1 MADSSASLD
10 LSRLKPGAR
19 IRLPGRSDV
28 VQLIVATPGPFW
40 DLVFDGPEGLGKVTL
55 AEDELGLVRV
65 EEESAHVPLDADPE
79 RFRLGIEARR
89 IQTAFTWD
97 MAAVA
102 VSNIQPLPHQLE
114 AVYGDFMREPRLRFL
129 LADDPGAGKTIMAG
143 LYMKELELRR
153 AGDRILVVT
162 PASLRPQW
170 ARELSDRFQLTFQ
183 QMDAAVFDANPMENP
198 WDLFDRVIVSRDFLR
213 TERARDALAQA
224 EREWDLAV
232 IDEAHGFTLRID
244 RDGLIDHRSER
255 YKAAE
260 VVSRQAHRLILM
272 TATPH
277 SGRDSSLWALLRL
290 LDIDAV
296 GDRCPNSL
304 QVPKHLFRRMPKERM
319 RDMSGRPLFRP
330 RHPKTISYN
339 LEGLEWD
346 LYVAVTDFISTKLV
360 EIKGSGRR
368 TTAGFA
374 LTTMQRRLASSPRA
388 IRRTLERRMG
398 RLEQALADPKEY
410 LRKRKDFQASLADDD
425 ELLDDLDE
433 ETRWALEEE
442 ALDALLPET
451 ETELAA
457 ELEALGPLLTLA
469 QEVEALRK
477 EHKLTELLEVVHS
490 EGLKEDRRKQLL
502 IFTEHRDTLEYLVE
516 NLAEDF
522 DVAVIHGGMKLA
534 ERIEQERAFRE
545 RAQIMVATE
554 AAGEGINL
562 QFCHLMVNYDI
573 PWNPNRL
580 EQRMGRIH
588 RIGQTEDVYIFN
600 LVAGNTREGYVLKTL
615 LRKMEAMGIAM
626 GDKVFDVIGA
636 TFAGYRLRELIESV
650 LTGEMTKEQAAETLG
665 GEEPDPRAIARANEL
680 LQDALAQHHLDW
692 EAERDR
698 AQRAQ
703 ERRLPP
709 SYFER
714 FFMDAI
720 TLAGG
725 NAQRRLDPGTLRV
738 DRSPTALVAA
748 SRVRGATRRIAPSYA
763 RLTFDKAVATRPR
776 HSAEEAALPP
786 AELCGPGHPFFDAL
800 VAFVISRTEEDVRR
814 GAQLMDPDIL
824 APAVVRFLTFDVV
837 DGNGEIVHR
846 VMTSAREVGGRRE
859 PDRLASLFD
868 LVAARSDVAAPA
880 IESGDSDL
888 VTWARQQLFE
898 PVYRT
903 AVADRVHVA
912 DVQEDFLRRSFGTLL
927 ASADEAVFAAEDE
940 AAAGVQGADGRLRKA
955 EIQKETYEQRMHA
968 RLVEVERSRA
978 VTRGPV
984 TVIGTALLLPMHPE
998 TDGGHTPGL
1007 SDEDIERVAVDIATR
1022 HETDNGWTVTSVEA
1036 DNVGF
1041 DLRSLKNGSR
1051 RCIEVKG
1058 RAGIAMVELTWGEFT
1073 KAQELGEDY
1082 WLYVVLDCAEPA
1094 PRLFRVQDPARA
1106 LAASWAPS
1114 LDVRFRVA
1122 PDPVIEASAR
1132 A

>member
-1 MADSSASLD
+1 M
-10 LSRLKPGAR
+10 
-19 IRLPGRSDV
+19 
-28 VQLIVATPGPFW
+28 QLIAATPGPFW
-40 DLVFDGPEGLGKVTL
+40 DLVFDSPSGLGKVTL
-55 AEDELGLVRV
+55 AEDELVEVRI

-114 AVYGDFMREPRLRFL
+114 AVYGEFMREPRLRFL

-213 TERARDALAQA
+213 TERVRDALAQA

-232 IDEAHGFTLRID
+232 VDEAHGFTLRIG
-244 RDGLIDHRSER
+244 RDGFIDHRSER

-260 VVSRQAHRLILM
+260 VVSRLAHRLILM

-296 GDRCPNSL
+296 GDRCPKKL

-319 RDMSGRPLFRP
+319 RDMRGSPLFKP
-330 RHPKTISYN
+330 RHPKTISYD

-360 EIKGSGRR
+360 EIKGSGKR

-388 IRRTLERRMG
+388 IRRTLERRVS

-410 LRKRKDFQASLADDD
+410 LRKSKDFQASLVDD

-433 ETRWALEEE
+433 EARWTLEEE

-457 ELEALGPLLTLA
+457 ELEALGPLLALA
-469 QEVEALRK
+469 HEVEALRK

-490 EGLKEDRRKQLL
+490 EGLREDRRKQLL
-502 IFTEHRDTLEYLVE
+502 IFTEHRDTLDYLVE
-516 NLAEDF
+516 NLGEEF

-600 LVAGNTREGYVLKTL
+600 LVAGNTREGYVLKTV
-615 LRKMEAMGIAM
+615 LRKMEAMGAAM

-650 LTGEMTKEQAAETLG
+650 LTGELTKEQAAETLG
-665 GEEPDPRAIARANEL
+665 GEEPDPAAIARANEL

-703 ERRLPP
+703 EHRLPP

-714 FFMDAI
+714 FFLDAI
-720 TLAGG
+720 ALAGG
-725 NAQRRLDPGTLRV
+725 QAERRLDAGTIRV

-748 SRVRGATRRIAPSYA
+748 SRVKGATRRIAPSYA
-763 RLTFDKAVATRPR
+763 RLTFDKSVATRPR
-776 HSAEEAALPP
+776 RSEEEAALPP
-786 AELCGPGHPFFDAL
+786 PELCGPGHPFFDAL
-800 VAFVISRTEEDVRR
+800 VAFIISHTQEDVRR
-814 GAQLMDPDIL
+814 GACLIDPDL
-824 APAVVRFLTFDVV
+824 LMPAVMRFLTFDVV
-837 DGNGEIVHR
+837 DGNGAVVHR
-846 VMTSAREVGGRRE
+846 VMTSAREIGGRRE

-868 LVAARSDVAAPA
+868 LVPSRSDAEAPA
-880 IESGDSDL
+880 IASDDPDL

-898 PVYRT
+898 PVYRS
-903 AVADRVHVA
+903 AVQDRIHVA

-927 ASADEAVFAAEDE
+927 GGADEAIFAAEDE
-940 AAAGVQGADGRLRKA
+940 VAAGVQGADGRLRKA
-955 EIQKETYEQRMHA
+955 EIQKETYEQRMEA

-978 VTRGPV
+978 VTRGSV
-984 TVIGTALLLPMHPE
+984 VLLGTALLLPGSE
-998 TDGGHTPGL
+998 ESLGDGDRARPGL
-1007 SDEDIERVAVDIATR
+1007 SDEDIERIAVDVAIR
-1022 HETDNGWTVTSVEA
+1022 HETNDGWTVTSVEA

-1041 DLRSLKNGSR
+1041 DLRSLRNGGR

-1058 RAGIAMVELTWGEFT
+1058 RSGVAMVELTWGEFA

-1082 WLYVVLDCAEPA
+1082 WLYVVLDCGLPE
-1094 PRLFRVQDPARA
+1094 PRLYRVRDPARA
-1106 LAASWAPS
+1106 LAAAWSPS

-1122 PDPVIEASAR
+1122 PDPVIEASTR
-1132 A
+1132 L

>member
-1 MADSSASLD
+1 MTESSPSIDVA
-10 LSRLKPGAR
+10 RLKPGAR
-19 IRLPGRSDV
+19 VRLPGRSDV
-28 VQLIVATPGPFW
+28 VQLIAATPGPFW
-40 DLVFDGPEGLGKVTL
+40 DLVFDGPDGLGKVTL
-55 AEDELGLVRV
+55 AEDELGRVGV
-65 EEESAHVPLDADPE
+65 EEESTHVPLDADPG

-89 IQTAFTWD
+89 IQTVFTWE

-114 AVYGDFMREPRLRFL
+114 AVYGEFMREPRLRFL

-153 AGDRILVVT
+153 AGDRILVVA

-170 ARELSDRFQLTFQ
+170 ARELGERFQLTFQ

-213 TERARDALAQA
+213 TARAREALAQA

-232 IDEAHGFTLRID
+232 IDEAHGFTLRTD
-244 RDGLIDHRSER
+244 RNGFIDHRSER

-277 SGRDSSLWALLRL
+277 SGRDDSLWALLRL
-290 LDIDAV
+290 LDIDAW
-296 GDRCPNSL
+296 GDRCVSPL
-304 QVPKHLFRRMPKERM
+304 PVPKHLFRRMPKERM
-319 RDMSGRPLFRP
+319 RDMSGRLLFKP
-330 RHPKTISYN
+330 RHPKTISYD
-339 LEGLEWD
+339 LEGQEWD
-346 LYVAVTDFISTKLV
+346 LYSAVTDFISTKLA
-360 EIKGSGRR
+360 EIKGLGKR

-388 IRRTLERRMG
+388 IRRTLERRVA

-410 LRKRKDFQASLADDD
+410 LRKRKDFQASLAED
-425 ELLDDLDE
+425 EETLEDLDE
-433 ETRWALEEE
+433 QTRWELEEAALEE
-442 ALDALLPET
+442 LLPDT
-451 ETELAA
+451 EAELAA
-457 ELEALGPLLTLA
+457 ELEALGPLLVLA
-469 QEVEALRK
+469 QEVEDLRG

-490 EGLKEDRRKQLL
+490 QGLKDDRRKKLL
-502 IFTEHRDTLEYLVE
+502 IFTEHRDTLNYLLE
-516 NLAEDF
+516 NLAGDF

-545 RAQIMVATE
+545 HAQIMVATE

-588 RIGQTEDVYIFN
+588 RIGQTEEVHIFN
-600 LVAGNTREGYVLKTL
+600 LVAGNTREGYVLRTL
-615 LRKMEAMGIAM
+615 LRKMEAMGAAM
-626 GDKVFDVIGA
+626 GDSVFDVIGA

-650 LTGEMTKEQAAETLG
+650 LVGDITKEQAAERFG
-665 GEEPDPRAIARANEL
+665 GEEPDPAAIARAKEL

-714 FFMDAI
+714 FFLDAVA
-720 TLAGG
+720 LAGG
-725 NAQRRLDPGTLRV
+725 HAQRRLDPGTIRV
-738 DRSPTALVAA
+738 DRSPTTLVAA
-748 SRVRGATRRIAPSYA
+748 SRVKGAARRIAPSYE
-763 RLTFDKAVATRPR
+763 RLTFDKQVATRPR
-776 HSAEEAALPP
+776 RSEEEAALPQP
-786 AELCGPGHPFFDAL
+786 ELCGPGHPFFDAL
-800 VAFVISRTEEDVRR
+800 VTFVISHTQDDVRR
-814 GAQLMDPDIL
+814 GARLLDPDIL
-824 APAVVRFLTFDVV
+824 APAVLRFLTFDVI
-837 DGNGEIVHR
+837 DGNGEVVRR
-846 VMTSAREVGGRRE
+846 VMTSVREVGARRE
-859 PDRLASLFD
+859 ADRLGSLFD
-868 LVAARSDVAAPA
+868 LIPAAPDA
-880 IESGDSDL
+880 SIEVVPAGGPDL

-898 PVYRT
+898 SVFRS
-903 AVADRVHVA
+903 ASEDRVHVA
-912 DVQEDFLRRSFGTLL
+912 DVQEEFLRRSFGELL

-940 AAAGVQGADGRLRKA
+940 IAAGVQGADGRLRKA
-955 EIQKETYEQRMHA
+955 EIQKETYQQRLTA

-984 TVIGTALLLPMHPE
+984 EVIGTALVLPAQVGDR
-998 TDGGHTPGL
+998 DGDGHGL
-1007 SDEDIERVAVDIATR
+1007 SDEEIERIAVEVATR
-1022 HETDNGWTVTSVEA
+1022 YETDDDWAVKSVED

-1041 DLRSLKNGSR
+1041 DLLSLRDGQR

-1058 RAGIAMVELTWGEFT
+1058 RAGVAMVELTWGEFA
-1073 KAQELGEDY
+1073 KSQELGEDY
-1082 WLYVVLDCAEPA
+1082 WLYVVLDCAGPE
-1094 PRLFRVQDPARA
+1094 PRLYRVQDPARA
-1106 LAASWAPS
+1106 LAGAWTPT
-1114 LDVRFRVA
+1114 LDVRYRVA

-1132 A
+1132 T

>member
-1 MADSSASLD
+1 MADPLPGID
-10 LSRLKPGAR
+10 VGRLKSGAR

-28 VQLIVATPGPFW
+28 VQLIAATPGPFW
-40 DLVFDGPEGLGKVTL
+40 DLVFDGPDGLGKVTL
-55 AEDELGLVRV
+55 AESELGEVRI
-65 EEESAHVPLDADPE
+65 EEESTHVPLDADPE

-153 AGDRILVVT
+153 AGDRILVVA

-170 ARELSDRFQLTFQ
+170 ARELADRFQLTFQ

-213 TERARDALAQA
+213 TERVREALSQA

-244 RDGLIDHRSER
+244 RNGLIDHRSER

-277 SGRDSSLWALLRL
+277 SGRDASLWALLRL

-296 GDRCPNSL
+296 GDRCPSPL
-304 QVPKHLFRRMPKERM
+304 QVPKHQFRRMPKEQM
-319 RDMSGRPLFRP
+319 RDMSGRPLFKP
-330 RHPKTISYN
+330 RHPKTVSYD
-339 LEGLEWD
+339 LEGQEWD
-346 LYVAVTDFISTKLV
+346 LYLAVTEFISTKLA
-360 EIKGSGRR
+360 EIKGSGKP

-388 IRRTLERRMG
+388 IRRTLERRID

-410 LRKRKDFQASLADDD
+410 LRKRKDFQASLVDDD
-425 ELLDDLDE
+425 EMLDDLDE
-433 ETRWALEEE
+433 EARWALEEE

-457 ELEALGPLLTLA
+457 ELEALGPLLSLA
-469 QEVEALRK
+469 QEVEALRQ

-490 EGLKEDRRKQLL
+490 QGLKEDRRKQLL
-502 IFTEHRDTLEYLVE
+502 IFTEHRDTLDYLVE
-516 NLAEDF
+516 NLGEDF

-615 LRKMEAMGIAM
+615 LKKMEAMGAAM

-650 LTGEMTKEQAAETLG
+650 LTGDLTKEQAAETLG
-665 GEEPDPRAIARANEL
+665 GEEPDPVAIARANEL

-714 FFMDAI
+714 FFLDA
-720 TLAGG
+720 TALSGG
-725 NAQRRLDPGTLRV
+725 HAQQRLDPGTIRV

-748 SRVRGATRRIAPSYA
+748 SRVKGATRRIAPSYE
-763 RLTFDKAVATRPR
+763 RLTFDKEVATRPR
-776 HSAEEAALPP
+776 RGDEEAALPQP
-786 AELCGPGHPFFDAL
+786 ELCGPGHPLFDAL
-800 VAFVISRTEEDVRR
+800 IAFVISHTQDDVRR
-814 GAQLMDPDIL
+814 GTRLLDPDIL
-824 APAVVRFLTFDVV
+824 APTVLRFLTFDVV
-837 DGNGEIVHR
+837 DGNGEIVRR
-846 VMTSAREVGGRRE
+846 VMTSVREVGGRRE
-859 PDRLASLFD
+859 ADRLGSLFD
-868 LVAARSDVAAPA
+868 LVPTTSDAAAAPITA
-880 IESGDSDL
+880 GDSEL

-898 PVYRT
+898 PVYRS
-903 AVADRVHVA
+903 AVGDRVHVA
-912 DVQEDFLRRSFGTLL
+912 DVQEDFLRRSFGVLV
-927 ASADEAVFAAEDE
+927 SGADEAVFAAEDE
-940 AAAGVQGADGRLRKA
+940 VVAGVQGADGRLRKA
-955 EIQKETYEQRMHA
+955 EIQKETYEQRMAA

-978 VTRGPV
+978 VSRGPV
-984 TVIGTALLLPMHPE
+984 VVLGTALVLPAQARE
-998 TDGGHTPGL
+998 ADGNAPRV
-1007 SDEDIERVAVDIATR
+1007 SDEDIEHIAVDVAT
-1022 HETDNGWTVTSVEA
+1022 HYETDHGWAVTSVEA

-1041 DLRSLKNGSR
+1041 DLRSLRDGSR

-1058 RAGIAMVELTWGEFT
+1058 RASVAMVELTWGEFA

-1082 WLYVVLDCAEPA
+1082 WLYVVLDCARPE
-1094 PRLFRVQDPARA
+1094 PRLYRVQDPARA
-1106 LAASWAPS
+1106 LAAAWTPS
-1114 LDVRFRVA
+1114 LDVRYRVA
-1122 PDPVIEASAR
+1122 PDPVIEASTLA
-1132 A
+1132 

>member
-1 MADSSASLD
+1 MAEPSGSFDPA
-10 LSRLKPGAR
+10 RLKPGAR
-19 IRLPGRSDV
+19 IRLPGRSNV
-28 VQLIVATPGPFW
+28 VTLVVATPGPFW
-40 DLVFDGPEGLGKVTL
+40 DLVYDGPTGLGKITL
-55 AEDELGLVRV
+55 AEGELSGVRV
-65 EEESAHVPLDADPE
+65 EEEATHAPLDADPE

-114 AVYGDFMREPRLRFL
+114 AVYGAFMREPRLRFL

-170 ARELSDRFQLTFQ
+170 ARELTDRFQLTFQ

-198 WDLFDRVIVSRDFLR
+198 WDLIDRVIVSRDFLR
-213 TERARDALAQA
+213 TERVRDALAQA

-244 RDGLIDHRSER
+244 GEGFIDRRSER

-260 VVSRQAHRLILM
+260 VVSRQSHRLILM

-296 GDRCPNSL
+296 GDRCPSHL
-304 QVPKHLFRRMPKERM
+304 EVPRHLFRRMPKERM
-319 RDMSGRPLFRP
+319 LDMRGRPLFKP
-330 RHPKTISYN
+330 RHPQTVSYD

-346 LYVAVTDFISTKLV
+346 LYVAVTEFISTKLA
-360 EIKGSGRR
+360 EIKGSGKR

-388 IRRTLERRMG
+388 IRRTLERRVG
-398 RLEQALADPKEY
+398 RLELALEDPKEY
-410 LRKRKDFQASLADDD
+410 LRKRSDFQASLVDD
-425 ELLDDLDE
+425 ETLEDLDE

-469 QEVEALRK
+469 QEVEALRT
-477 EHKLTELLEVVHS
+477 ERKLTELLEVVHS
-490 EGLKEDRRKQLL
+490 QGLKEDRRKQLL
-502 IFTEHRDTLEYLVE
+502 IFTEHRDTLDYLVE
-516 NLAEDF
+516 NLGEDF
-522 DVAVIHGGMKLA
+522 DVAVIHGSMKLA

-600 LVAGNTREGYVLKTL
+600 LVAGNTREGYVLTTL

-650 LTGEMTKEQAAETLG
+650 LTGELTKEEAAETLG
-665 GEEPDPRAIARANEL
+665 GEESDPVAVARANEL

-714 FFMDAI
+714 FFLDAI
-720 TLAGG
+720 VLAGG
-725 NAQRRLDPGTLRV
+725 HAQRRLDPGTIRV
-738 DRSPTALVAA
+738 DRSPTTLVAA
-748 SRVRGATRRIAPSYA
+748 SRVKGATRRVAPSYE
-763 RLTFDKAVATRPR
+763 RLTFDKEVATRPR
-776 HSAEEAALPP
+776 RSEEEAALPQ
-786 AELCGPGHPFFDAL
+786 AELCGPGHAFFDAL
-800 VAFVISRTEEDVRR
+800 VAFVISHTEDDVRR
-814 GAQLMDPDIL
+814 GARLLDPDIMS
-824 APAVVRFLTFDVV
+824 PAVLRFLTFDVV
-837 DGNGEIVHR
+837 DGNGEIVRR

-859 PDRLASLFD
+859 ADRLGSLFD
-868 LVAARSDVAAPA
+868 LVPAASTAMANAVAAEDA
-880 IESGDSDL
+880 DL

-898 PVYRT
+898 PVYRS
-903 AVADRVHVA
+903 AVEDRVHVA
-912 DVQEDFLRRSFGTLL
+912 DVQEDFLRRSFGALVS
-927 ASADEAVFAAEDE
+927 SADESLFAAEDE
-940 AAAGVQGADGRLRKA
+940 VASGVQGADGRLRKA
-955 EIQKETYEQRMHA
+955 EIQKATYEQRMTA
-968 RLVEVERSRA
+968 RLVDVERSRS

-984 TVIGTALLLPMHPE
+984 VVLGTALVLPVRPGRK
-998 TDGGHTPGL
+998 DGDGPGV
-1007 SDEDIERVAVDIATR
+1007 SDEDIERIAVEMATR
-1022 HETDNGWTVTSVEA
+1022 HETDNGWAVTSVEA

-1041 DLRSLKNGSR
+1041 DLLSLQDSNR

-1058 RAGIAMVELTWGEFT
+1058 RSGIATVELTWGEFA

-1082 WLYVVLDCAEPA
+1082 WLYVVLDAAGPE
-1094 PRLFRVQDPARA
+1094 PRLYRVQDPARA
-1106 LAASWAPS
+1106 LASAWTPS
-1114 LDVRFRVA
+1114 LDVRFRVG
-1122 PDPVIEASAR
+1122 PDPIIEASIR
-1132 A
+1132 T